1 MVMAPAQV
9 IEPKDLP
16 PELGLSRLGMH
27 SAGNSEWVD
36 SARMNALVASPSHLD
51 VVNPSL
57 EIDVSDSPSL
67 AEMAWPS
74 ETSPTKANLVSAP
87 LTGWEL
93 ELEDEALTLLRT
105 GHGDVWDALT
115 RRFEAR
121 LIQAALTHT
130 RGRRIDAA
138 NQLGIGRN
146 TITRKI
152 QELGLD
158 KKVGMVAQE
167 S

>member
-1 MVMAPAQV
+1 MAPAQV

-16 PELGLSRLGMH
+16 PELGLSRLGLH
-27 SAGNSEWVD
+27 AAGSSEWVD
-36 SARMNALVASPSHLD
+36 HARMNALASASSPPAIS
-51 VVNPSL
+51 NPSL
-57 EIDVSDSPSL
+57 GSEST
-67 AEMAWPS
+67 
-74 ETSPTKANLVSAP
+74 ETSSTGDLVWPTQPLGLEKAVVAP

-105 GHGDVWDALT
+105 AHGDVWDVLT

-158 KKVGMVAQE
+158 KKGGVAAQE
-167 S
+167 